1 MAGGLGEHTVM
12 DRETVPP
19 RVSKLHYVFEGWLG
33 DDLLETYPCFTM
45 TKLMA
50 ERLTQ
55 LDATGFTVREV
66 EVSTSGAFEDYFLN
80 QELPEFL
87 WLDVTGTPAQDDL
100 GLESDARLVVSA
112 RVLGVLRSGHL
123 EHCEIESY
131 P

>member
-1 MAGGLGEHTVM
+1 
-12 DRETVPP
+12 
-19 RVSKLHYVFEGWLG
+19 
-33 DDLLETYPCFTM
+33 M

-66 EVSTSGAFEDYFLN
+66 EVSTSGAFEDYFPN